1 MVPLKAALTDAVEG
15 PAAAHVHR
23 GATSQ
28 DILDTAAMLVTARAL
43 EPLLEDVGA
52 AASAAADLA
61 RAHRDTPMAGRTL
74 LQQAVP
80 VTFGLKAAGWLAGL
94 DDARRWLEEIRLE
107 RLAAQLGGA
116 AGTLASLGDAG
127 PRWLA
132 AYAEL
137 LGLVEPVMPWHTQ
150 RGRIGELASAL
161 AVLSGA
167 VAKAARDI
175 VLLSQTEVAE
185 VREAQGR
192 RVLDDAA
199 QAQPGR
205 GDLRAGCAQQAPGL
219 AATLLGAMAHEHE
232 RAAGA
237 WHAEWRPLGELLRS
251 TGSAVAWLRES
262 LEGLEVDPERM
273 RANLELTG
281 GRLMAER
288 VAAALGGRGRA
299 ANGVAEA
306 ARGEDFPAA
315 VAELVGEERAAE
327 LLDPTG
333 YLGLGGSLRRPGAR
347 RPRPGGLMADDG
359 ERVRREVLGDEHVDR
374 TLGGASEYARA
385 VPGVPDPHRVGR
397 GLGAP
402 RPRPP
407 HALLPDARAADRA
420 ARGERDPDARPRRD
434 PPRRH
439 AGGDPRG
446 DHPRRALRRHPGGQR
461 GVQARGGDA
470 ARGRGAGLERQLR
483 LRDRTA

>member
-1 MVPLKAALTDAVEG
+1 VFDAIAARGEAAAATSDRAWLQAMLDAEAALARALAQAGVIEAAEAEAIAAACVADRFDAAAIAAGAAGSGNPVVPLKAALTAAVEG
-15 PAAAHVHR
+15 PAAGHVHR

-43 EPLLEDVGA
+43 EPLLEDLGA
-52 AASAAADLA
+52 AASAAAELA

-94 DDARRWLEEIRLE
+94 DDARRWLTEIRLE

-127 PRWLA
+127 PRVAA
-132 AYAEL
+132 AYAEA
-137 LGLVEPVMPWHTQ
+137 LGLAEPAMPWHTQ

-161 AVLSGA
+161 AVVSGA

-185 VREAQGR
+185 VREGERSGDERAARGR
-192 RVLDDAA
+192 SGGSSTMPHKRNPVAA
-199 QAQPGR
+199 ICA
-205 GDLRAGCAQQAPGL
+205 LGCAQQAPGL
-219 AATLLGAMAHEHE
+219 AAILLGAMAHEHE
-232 RAAGA
+232 RAAGS

-273 RANLELTG
+273 LANLDATG

-288 VAAALGGRGRA
+288 VATALGGGSEAHER
-299 ANGVAEA
+299 VAEA
-306 ARGEDFPAA
+306 ASSEDFPAA
-315 VAELVGEERAAE
+315 VAELLGEERAAE

-333 YLGLGGSLRRPGAR
+333 YLGSAGTF
-347 RPRPGGLMADDG
+347 
-359 ERVRREVLGDEHVDR
+359 VDR
-374 TLGGASEYARA
+374 ALDDHDRE
-385 VPGVPDPHRVGR
+385 GR
-397 GLGAP
+397 
-402 RPRPP
+402 
-407 HALLPDARAADRA
+407 
-420 ARGERDPDARPRRD
+420 
-434 PPRRH
+434 
-439 AGGDPRG
+439 
-446 DHPRRALRRHPGGQR
+446 
-461 GVQARGGDA
+461 
-470 ARGRGAGLERQLR
+470 
-483 LRDRTA
+483 

>member
-1 MVPLKAALTDAVEG
+1 
-15 PAAAHVHR
+15 
-23 GATSQ
+23 
-28 DILDTAAMLVTARAL
+28 
-43 EPLLEDVGA
+43 
-52 AASAAADLA
+52 
-61 RAHRDTPMAGRTL
+61 MAGRTL

-127 PRWLA
+127 PQVAA

-137 LGLVEPVMPWHTQ
+137 LGLVEPAMPWHTQ

-185 VREAQGR
+185 VRGGASGGGSSTMPHKR
-192 RVLDDAA
+192 NPVAA
-199 QAQPGR
+199 ICA
-205 GDLRAGCAQQAPGL
+205 LGCAQQAPGL

-273 RANLELTG
+273 RANLDAHRRAAD
-281 GRLMAER
+281 GRA
-288 VAAALGGRGRA
+288 GRGRA
-299 ANGVAEA
+299 GR
-306 ARGEDFPAA
+306 RG
-315 VAELVGEERAAE
+315 
-327 LLDPTG
+327 
-333 YLGLGGSLRRPGAR
+333 
-347 RPRPGGLMADDG
+347 RPR
-359 ERVRREVLGDEHVDR
+359 
-374 TLGGASEYARA
+374 
-385 VPGVPDPHRVGR
+385 
-397 GLGAP
+397 
-402 RPRPP
+402 
-407 HALLPDARAADRA
+407 
-420 ARGERDPDARPRRD
+420 
-434 PPRRH
+434 
-439 AGGDPRG
+439 
-446 DHPRRALRRHPGGQR
+446 
-461 GVQARGGDA
+461 ARGGGGA
-470 ARGRGAGLERQLR
+470 QRGLPRRRGRRWWARSAPRSCSIPRATSGRRARFV
-483 LRDRTA
+483 DRALDDHDREA